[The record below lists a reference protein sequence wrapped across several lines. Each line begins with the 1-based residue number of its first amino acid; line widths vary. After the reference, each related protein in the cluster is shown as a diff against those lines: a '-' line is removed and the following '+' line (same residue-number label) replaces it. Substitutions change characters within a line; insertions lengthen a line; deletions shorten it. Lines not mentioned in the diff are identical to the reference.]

1 MTDETGERIR
11 ELHWIYRCEDPPTV
25 EGFLRA
31 NPDLLP
37 YVEQSEARIAKHF
50 PKSNLRLVVEHDEG
64 EDGSPAAEKLFIL
77 IEASGETADALD
89 RLEKLD
95 EDWSV
100 DVCEATDDRLVI
112 DLSYE
117 RPLNSSESA

>member
-11 ELHWIYRCEDPPTV
+11 DLHWVYRCEDPPAV
-25 EGFLRA
+25 EAFLRA

-37 YVEQSEARIAKHF
+37 YLGQSESRIAEHF
-50 PKSNLRLVVEHDEG
+50 PNANLRLVVEHDEG
-64 EDGSPAAEKLFIL
+64 EAGSPAAEKLFIL
-77 IEASGETADALD
+77 IETAGDTGDALD

-95 EDWSV
+95 EAWSV
-100 DVCEATDDRLVI
+100 DVCEATGDRLVI

-117 RPLNSSESA
+117 RPFNPSESV